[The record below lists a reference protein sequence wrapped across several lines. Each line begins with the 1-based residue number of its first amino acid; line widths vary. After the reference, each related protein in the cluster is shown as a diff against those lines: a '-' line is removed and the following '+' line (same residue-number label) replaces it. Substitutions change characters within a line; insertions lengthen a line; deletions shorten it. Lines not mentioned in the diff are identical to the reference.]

1 MSEGLASVSSA
12 FLRVWERNA
21 RVFVTL
27 WKFNLVPALAEP
39 LLFIFVFGIG
49 IGSYIQDMEGVPYL
63 EFVAAGILAT
73 AAFMQ
78 ATFECTYGSFF
89 RMRMQNTFE
98 GIISTPI
105 SASEVG
111 LAEITWGATR
121 GLINSTIVFLILLLM
136 GVISTWQS
144 LFIPLLTFMAA
155 FNFAAIAIIV
165 TSRIAQM
172 EYFHF
177 YFAGFVVPAQFI
189 CGTFF
194 PISRFPLPVQY
205 FAWLI
210 PLSSFI
216 DLSRALMLDRL
227 ALAQLWELLWVVG
240 STLILT
246 ELAVRSM
253 SHRLV
258 R

>member
-1 MSEGLASVSSA
+1 MSEGLTSVSTA
-12 FLRVWERNA
+12 FFRVWERNA

-27 WKFNLVPALAEP
+27 WKFNFIPALVEP

-49 IGSYIQDMEGVPYL
+49 IGSYIQEMQGVPYL

-78 ATFECTYGSFF
+78 ATFECTYGSYF

-105 SASEVG
+105 SAAEVG
-111 LAEITWGATR
+111 LAEISWGATR
-121 GLINSTIVFLILLLM
+121 GLINSAMVFLILLLM
-136 GVISTWQS
+136 GVFSNWQS
-144 LFIPLLTFMAA
+144 LLIPLLTFMAA

-194 PISRFPLPVQY
+194 PISRFPVPVQY
-205 FAWLI
+205 VAWLI

-216 DLSRALMLDRL
+216 DLSRALMLDRVTIS
-227 ALAQLWELLWVVG
+227 QLWELLWVVG
-240 STLILT
+240 STLVLT